1 MAVEVDEQGF
11 IRLDRYRESKKI
23 NLRKDAMFEMLT
35 SIRDLSERYI
45 LELKLRKINTNTS
58 DEDEGGDTTE
68 RIIMIRYVVF
78 THFSQALY
86 PLIYMIILRR
96 LVGTTLAH

>member
-1 MAVEVDEQGF
+1 
-11 IRLDRYRESKKI
+11 
-23 NLRKDAMFEMLT
+23 MLNT
-35 SIRDLSERYI
+35 IKDLSEKYI
-45 LELKLRKINTNTS
+45 LELKLRKINTKATS
-58 DEDEGGDTTE
+58 VEEDNEAGDDME
-68 RIIMIRYVVF
+68 HIIMIRYVVF